1 MKHEDLMLVADSIDE
16 HCIVRMEA
24 IEERLDA
31 LEADNRQAA
40 ATFRRVL
47 EKLETEE
54 VDQ

>member
-1 MKHEDLMLVADSIDE
+1 MKTEDIQLVADAIDE
-16 HCIVRMEA
+16 HCVQRMEA

-31 LEADNRQAA
+31 LEHDNRQAA
-40 ATFRRVL
+40 ETFRRVL